1 MLGSQQGNAN
11 CVFIRGATTCENTA
25 EDIGNAA
32 CELVNEIFNA
42 NVVSLPM
49 VSAMF
54 FTVTPDL
61 TAANP
66 CTAVRKSLNA
76 DRVAFMCM
84 QEAAIDNMLPHCIRV
99 CVAVNSTRL
108 QSTVEFVYLRGA
120 ADLRK

>member
-66 CTAVRKSLNA
+66 CTAVRKGLNA
-76 DRVAFMCM
+76 EHVAFMCM
-84 QEAAIDNMLPHCIRV
+84 QEAAIDGMLQHCIRV
-99 CVAVNSTRL
+99 CVVVNSPL
-108 QSTVEFVYLRGA
+108 PQSETQFVYLRGA
-120 ADLRK
+120 SDLRK

>member
-1 MLGSQQGNAN
+1 MFGSQQGNAN

-54 FTVTPDL
+54 FTVI
-61 TAANP
+61 
-66 CTAVRKSLNA
+66 C
-76 DRVAFMCM
+76 F
-84 QEAAIDNMLPHCIRV
+84 LPMI
-99 CVAVNSTRL
+99 
-108 QSTVEFVYLRGA
+108 FLRFGYCPA
-120 ADLRK
+120 LSS